1 MSKEIN
7 DISIVGAGL
16 TGLAFCNLLKSKEI
30 SVSII
35 DVNSKKFYET
45 TNNERYIVLSNTSQ
59 IILDSIGLWSE
70 IKPHCINIKNIHV

>member
-1 MSKEIN
+1 MNKEIN

-35 DVNSKKFYET
+35 DVNSKNFYET
-45 TNNERYIVLSNTSQ
+45 TNNERVYC
-59 IILDSIGLWSE
+59 II
-70 IKPHCINIKNIHV
+70 